1 MSEFEEDFETT
12 EFEDFVDQLNAEDL
26 EREYIILWDYDD
38 QEIEFY
44 DQVGFPY
51 YYEAVIDGCDCV
63 VVCQS
68 DEMEWLDEE
77 FVERYWDGFNWH
89 YPQEEE
95 SEETEENN

>member
-1 MSEFEEDFETT
+1 MHEFETDFETM

-38 QEIEFY
+38 QEIDFY

-51 YYEAVIDGCDCV
+51 FYPAVIDGCDCV

-68 DEMEWLDEE
+68 DEKEWLDEE
-77 FVERYWDGFNWH
+77 YVERYLD
-89 YPQEEE
+89 
-95 SEETEENN
+95 

>member
-1 MSEFEEDFETT
+1 MREFKDIIETT

-44 DQVGFPY
+44 YQVGFHY
-51 YYEAVIDGCDCV
+51 SYEAVIDGYDCV

-68 DEMEWLDEE
+68 DEMAWLDENY
-77 FVERYWDGFNWH
+77 VEDYWD
-89 YPQEEE
+89 YYEQ
-95 SEETEENN
+95 